1 MRASKASAAAS
12 QDLAISMARSALT
25 FQGCDRSRFGGARA
39 MSAASASPALSSSAV
54 KRAMLQALATVAR
67 TASMEKSAVLA
78 VPLRCPKYTVTPML
92 RSRWCSRVSTSPK
105 RTPTDRPVSWLT
117 AASAWEAPR
126 ARASSSAR
134 SIMDSRSVWVS
145 RTGVW
150 VTAIVS
156 PTWGCR
162 ESNGDST
169 GPSDSMGNMSSEND
183 AQDSGESEE
192 QRLSKSARKREAASL
207 QELGVKLSA
216 LPDQEIKA
224 LDLPEN
230 LFVALRDL
238 RRLPSHGAQV
248 RQRQY
253 IGKLMRDIDP
263 EPVLA
268 KLAERKQRHDLEIRH
283 FQQIERWRDRL
294 LSEPAAA
301 LSELLEEYPNADRA
315 ALTRLLDK
323 AEKERA
329 EQRSPVGAR
338 ELFAFLRQ
346 LLGINW

>member
-1 MRASKASAAAS
+1 M
-12 QDLAISMARSALT
+12 T
-25 FQGCDRSRFGGARA
+25 
-39 MSAASASPALSSSAV
+39 
-54 KRAMLQALATVAR
+54 
-67 TASMEKSAVLA
+67 
-78 VPLRCPKYTVTPML
+78 
-92 RSRWCSRVSTSPK
+92 
-105 RTPTDRPVSWLT
+105 
-117 AASAWEAPR
+117 
-126 ARASSSAR
+126 
-134 SIMDSRSVWVS
+134 
-145 RTGVW
+145 
-150 VTAIVS
+150 
-156 PTWGCR
+156 
-162 ESNGDST
+162 N
-169 GPSDSMGNMSSEND
+169 ENEV
-183 AQDSGESEE
+183 QDSGETEE

-253 IGKLMRDIDP
+253 IGKLMRNIDP

-268 KLAERKQRHDLEIRH
+268 KLAERKQRHDVEIRH

-294 LSEPAAA
+294 LSEPDQGTE
-301 LSELLEEYPNADRA
+301 ELLREYPQADRA
-315 ALTRLLDK
+315 TLTKLLEK
-323 AEKERA
+323 AEKERL

-346 LLGINW
+346 LLG